1 MTWVSI
7 LQIII
12 AILLI
17 ASILLQQRG
26 SGLGASFCGE
36 STVFRTKRGVEK
48 SLFQTTIVLSLLFL
62 GSALAGLVL

>member
-26 SGLGASFCGE
+26 SGLGASFGGE